1 MSEWSAIGRW
11 LLIFGL
17 ILAAVGG
24 ALWLAGRLGLPL
36 GRLPGD
42 LRWKMGN
49 VSCFFPL
56 ATSLLLSL
64 ILTLALAIITRLLNR

>member
-1 MSEWSAIGRW
+1 MPDLSTLGRW

-17 ILAAVGG
+17 ILAVTGG

-42 LRWKMGN
+42 VRIEREGF
-49 VSCFFPL
+49 SCFIPL
-56 ATSLLLSL
+56 ASSILISLVLTVILNLIVRLTS
-64 ILTLALAIITRLLNR
+64 R

>member
-1 MSEWSAIGRW
+1 MPDLSTLGRW

-17 ILAAVGG
+17 ILAVTGG

-42 LRWKMGN
+42 LRIEREGF
-49 VSCFFPL
+49 SCFIPL
-56 ATSLLLSL
+56 ASSILISLVLTVILNLIVRLTS
-64 ILTLALAIITRLLNR
+64 R